1 MARLEFFVTVMQN
14 PSRFLVNMSQ
24 ELLASEEHQEKQCQI
39 IREEYQE
46 ILQLYH
52 EVMEYRH
59 MSCATDEEIKGEI
72 EHLIKLLTPVV
83 QMQPHH
89 RLLQEIAAKGDN
101 ILTSFTTT
109 ITNKAPTATPAS
121 KEKESQNNTP
131 TKTASSVTSNSN
143 SSSVNESTSNSNSNT
158 NGNNINSDN
167 NGCTLA

>member
-1 MARLEFFVTVMQN
+1 M
-14 PSRFLVNMSQ
+14 VNMSQ

-39 IREEYQE
+39 IRQEYQE

-101 ILTSFTTT
+101 ILTSFSTT
-109 ITNKAPTATPAS
+109 INNKATSATAAS
-121 KEKESQNNTP
+121 KEKESQSNTPTP

-143 SSSVNESTSNSNSNT
+143 NSSSAPLNESTSNSTNSNSNSNT

>member
-1 MARLEFFVTVMQN
+1 
-14 PSRFLVNMSQ
+14 MSQ

-39 IREEYQE
+39 IRQEYQE

-52 EVMEYRH
+52 EVLEYRH

-89 RLLQEIAAKGDN
+89 RLLQEIAEKGDN
-101 ILTSFTTT
+101 ILSSFTTT
-109 ITNKAPTATPAS
+109 ITNKATSATAAS
-121 KEKESQNNTP
+121 KEKESQSNTP
-131 TKTASSVTSNSN
+131 TKTASSATSNST
-143 SSSVNESTSNSNSNT
+143 SSSVPLPVNELTSNSTNTNSNT